1 MRKVYRLIRQ
11 LGVTSKYKGY
21 YYVAEAVKMFMEIQ
35 DHPIKI
41 TKDIYPSL
49 AKQFKSTPVN
59 VEHDIRTVIN
69 VCWESNKEAMNE
81 IAGYPLRYKPTNSE
95 FIDMMAY
102 YLMQTEIE
110 TSYPDTLY
118 RLQYRKIN
126 LMLSE
131 KIQYSVIPCSF
142 ESFIQCKDT
151 GKNARGAEQFVVFIL
166 NIQKQV

>member
-1 MRKVYRLIRQ
+1 MRNVYRLIRQ

-21 YYVAEAVKMFMEIQ
+21 YYVAEAVRMFMEIQ

-49 AKQFKSTPVN
+49 AKQFKSTSVN

-69 VCWESNKEAMNE
+69 VCWESNKEAMDE

-102 YLMQTEIE
+102 YLAQIEIEIE
-110 TSYPDTLY
+110 TTDSDRMPYLD
-118 RLQYRKIN
+118 
-126 LMLSE
+126 
-131 KIQYSVIPCSF
+131 YSMVKSI
-142 ESFIQCKDT
+142 
-151 GKNARGAEQFVVFIL
+151 
-166 NIQKQV
+166 

>member
-21 YYVAEAVKMFMEIQ
+21 YYVAEAIKMFMEIQ

-81 IAGYPLRYKPTNSE
+81 SDAALKRLNHLISSGMPGGKEWVEDIIEKVKRDYPEYLKNPT
-95 FIDMMAY
+95 
-102 YLMQTEIE
+102 
-110 TSYPDTLY
+110 
-118 RLQYRKIN
+118 
-126 LMLSE
+126 
-131 KIQYSVIPCSF
+131 
-142 ESFIQCKDT
+142 
-151 GKNARGAEQFVVFIL
+151 
-166 NIQKQV
+166 